1 MSKTALE
8 VHNQIAGNL
17 RRGPYTLMND
27 DENAQFILLML
38 NEAKRQVEY
47 ERHWNILRR
56 TITFDSAVGVRTYD
70 TSDLAVVTSDPVVT
84 TRRSRLVEDRRI
96 AIPQFWDVTNG
107 SSVFRLQ
114 RAARERITDRAL
126 IVNNTQARIGQFAIY
141 PVKEGLQVEFPW
153 DPSEVRNY
161 RFEVTTPQDPF
172 TANADEAVEMEIY
185 EEPVVMLATALAA
198 EERGEELGLV
208 ASTWYE
214 RFDDALAEAII
225 LDSDEV
231 DYTLVAD

>member
-1 MSKTALE
+1 MC
-8 VHNQIAGNL
+8 I
-17 RRGPYTLMND
+17 R
-27 DENAQFILLML
+27 
-38 NEAKRQVEY
+38 
-47 ERHWNILRR
+47 
-56 TITFDSAVGVRTYD
+56 DS
-70 TSDLAVVTSDPVVT
+70 
-84 TRRSRLVEDRRI
+84 
-96 AIPQFWDVTNG
+96 
-107 SSVFRLQ
+107 
-114 RAARERITDRAL
+114 
-126 IVNNTQARIGQFAIY
+126 
-141 PVKEGLQVEFPW
+141 
-153 DPSEVRNY
+153 Y